1 MISNTP
7 FPAGTTLADF
17 DAAKA
22 NSLTIGGR
30 AGGLN
35 LGDLGPVIPQNI
47 PNPEQAL
54 GISRSNYRNAQI
66 EINQT
71 AQYIRIQKSGTNP
84 GGNKLSIAE
93 IQVYDTQRNF
103 EFEVQ
108 TDVGV
113 VLDARG
119 MSGGNYSNVR
129 YKTRGPI
136 TTVTGLPAG
145 SYRVNLT
152 DAEVSLCSNL
162 YPEIGSFQIQSD
174 NSDVPVIDAVAM
186 QAAHIANT
194 SCATPNGEADAT
206 EFVREDTEVLTIL
219 WTYAGTEVDTDAVL
233 DGVEGGNYGLT
244 VTDRLTG
251 CEVSTSITID
261 DNAAIV
267 EAGKVTYSTT
277 PFAIQMKMTQ
287 RPLMRMA
294 ALPLILRPTE
304 VALAIILSR

>member
-113 VLDARG
+113 VLDAR
-119 MSGGNYSNVR
+119 
-129 YKTRGPI
+129 
-136 TTVTGLPAG
+136 
-145 SYRVNLT
+145 
-152 DAEVSLCSNL
+152 
-162 YPEIGSFQIQSD
+162 
-174 NSDVPVIDAVAM
+174 
-186 QAAHIANT
+186 
-194 SCATPNGEADAT
+194 
-206 EFVREDTEVLTIL
+206 
-219 WTYAGTEVDTDAVL
+219 
-233 DGVEGGNYGLT
+233 
-244 VTDRLTG
+244 
-251 CEVSTSITID
+251 
-261 DNAAIV
+261 
-267 EAGKVTYSTT
+267 
-277 PFAIQMKMTQ
+277 
-287 RPLMRMA
+287 
-294 ALPLILRPTE
+294 
-304 VALAIILSR
+304 